1 MLENNTTAS
10 SKSWKFYFYDENDK
24 CVKTCLYL
32 GQENNVL
39 LDGM

>member
-1 MLENNTTAS
+1 MLENNTTAG

-24 CVKTCLYL
+24 RVKACLYL

-39 LDGM
+39 LDRM